1 MQAVVG
7 ARVSLARN
15 KQAMADAPITRKDI
29 KALAPDAD
37 ERWISRWVLCELVY
51 QVGDVRRSWLLRA
64 LCRLAEADSCATSWP
79 LQGIAVPAGYTG
91 STKQMAS
98 RRQWAP
104 DLQWEVPKPEAA
116 NTTLVRRYLEA
127 YGPATCRDFA
137 HWRGCRVS
145 DARRWWDAVTDDASC
160 YVVVH
165 EGERGQQMIACKSD
179 LELLATH
186 VRGGRCACYSMVV
199 R

>member
-1 MQAVVG
+1 MRLSHGKTSRRWRRTQTNVG
-7 ARVSLARN
+7 SADGCCVSLC
-15 KQAMADAPITRKDI
+15 T
-29 KALAPDAD
+29 
-37 ERWISRWVLCELVY
+37 RWVKR
-51 QVGDVRRSWLLRA
+51 DA
-64 LCRLAEADSCATSWP
+64 LGCYVACVCFAEAETCATSWS

-104 DLQWEVPKPEAA
+104 DLQWEVPMPEAA
-116 NTTLVRRYLEA
+116 NMTLVRRYLET

-179 LELLATH
+179 LELLETH
-186 VRGGRCACYSMVV
+186 VRGARCAHDSMVV